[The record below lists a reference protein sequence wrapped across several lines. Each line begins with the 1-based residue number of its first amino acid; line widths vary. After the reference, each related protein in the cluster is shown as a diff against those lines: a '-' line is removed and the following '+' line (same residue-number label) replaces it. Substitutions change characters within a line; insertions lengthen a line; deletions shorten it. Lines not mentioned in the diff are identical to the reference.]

1 MIIRYLPS
9 DKIELSKVEEV
20 VTAQPTVEVPAELAA
35 LQKLDWLDTSVGLQ
49 NSGAV
54 DAYLPLLELFYK
66 SLEEKANEIEN
77 FYATGDYTNYTIKV
91 HAIKSSA
98 RIIGA
103 VKFGEEAQLLEN
115 AGKRGDV
122 EYIHEHHEKF
132 MQTLRGFKEP
142 LSQFFA
148 VEESDKP
155 EADAGLMVEVLA
167 EIKSAAND
175 MDCDRLQEIFSE
187 MSDYRIPEDTA
198 KLWAALSDATAKY
211 DYESILNLLADED
224 SSDKPEADADLMA
237 DVFEEIKSAAE
248 AKDIERIQD
257 VIAELSDYRIPK
269 DTAEL
274 WAEILTAIEKD
285 DFSVVNDLLTRN
297 KK

>member
-1 MIIRYLPS
+1 
-9 DKIELSKVEEV
+9 
-20 VTAQPTVEVPAELAA
+20 
-35 LQKLDWLDTSVGLQ
+35 
-49 NSGAV
+49 
-54 DAYLPLLELFYK
+54 
-66 SLEEKANEIEN
+66 
-77 FYATGDYTNYTIKV
+77 
-91 HAIKSSA
+91 
-98 RIIGA
+98 
-103 VKFGEEAQLLEN
+103 
-115 AGKRGDV
+115 
-122 EYIHEHHEKF
+122 
-132 MQTLRGFKEP
+132 
-142 LSQFFA
+142 
-148 VEESDKP
+148 
-155 EADAGLMVEVLA
+155 
-167 EIKSAAND
+167 
-175 MDCDRLQEIFSE
+175 